1 MKRKFL
7 VTGGTGF
14 LGSNLVK
21 RLLKEGHEVCVL
33 DNDSR
38 GRKSRLKKEMSQV
51 EIFLGD
57 IRDPRVVEQAIK
69 ECQSVI
75 HMAYVNGTE
84 FFYTKP
90 ELVLEVGVKGMLN
103 VLDACKSQKVREL
116 ILISSSE
123 VYQTPP
129 TIPTPEDVPLVIPD
143 IQNPRYSYG
152 GGKAISEL
160 LAINYGRKNFDR
172 IVIIRPHNVFGPDMG
187 WEHVIPQFILR
198 AYDQR
203 QKNPQGPL
211 AFPIQ
216 GQGNET
222 RAFVGV
228 EDFTDGLMIAIEK
241 GGHQEVY
248 HLGTEEEIPI
258 ADVARKIVT
267 AIGRKFELK
276 PGPLSPGS
284 TTRRCPD
291 ISKMKNLGY
300 SPRFTFDEA
309 LTPTL
314 DWYIK
319 HAGERPNKSC
329 API

>member
-1 MKRKFL
+1 MTALPRA
-7 VTGGTGF
+7 TPYPNRP
-14 LGSNLVK
+14 S
-21 RLLKEGHEVCVL
+21 
-33 DNDSR
+33 SR
-38 GRKSRLKKEMSQV
+38 NRRPR
-51 EIFLGD
+51 GD

-69 ECQSVI
+69 GCQSVI

-129 TIPTPEDVPLVIPD
+129 TIPTPENVPLVIPD

-172 IVIIRPHNVFGPDMG
+172 IVIVRPHNVFGPDMG

-198 AYDQR
+198 AYDQS
-203 QKNPQGPL
+203 QENTQGPL
-211 AFPIQ
+211 AFSIQ

-222 RAFVGV
+222 RTFVGV
-228 EDFTDGLMIAIEK
+228 EDFTEGLMIAIEK

-248 HLGTEEEIPI
+248 HLGTEEEIRI

-267 AIGRKFELK
+267 SIGRKIELK

-284 TTRRCPD
+284 TARRCPD

-300 SPRFTFDEA
+300 NPRFTFDEA

-319 HAGERPNKSC
+319 HAEERPHKSC
-329 API
+329 TPG

>member
-1 MKRKFL
+1 MQRKFL

-14 LGSNLVK
+14 LDYHLVK
-21 RLLKEGHEVCVL
+21 RLLREGHKVRVL

-38 GRKSRLKKEMSQV
+38 GRKRRLAEEMNQIEMV
-51 EIFLGD
+51 VGD
-57 IRDPRVVEQAIK
+57 IREQDIVVQAAK
-69 ECQSVI
+69 GCQSII
-75 HMAYVNGTE
+75 HMAYINGTE

-90 ELVLEVGVKGMLN
+90 ELVLEVGIKGMLN
-103 VLDACKSQKVREL
+103 VLDACKFQKVPEL

-160 LAINYGRKNFDR
+160 LAINYARKNLDR
-172 IVIIRPHNVFGPDMG
+172 LVIVRPHNVFGPDMG
-187 WEHVIPQFILR
+187 WEHVIPQFIVR
-198 AYDQR
+198 AYDQI
-203 QKNPQGPL
+203 QNNPQNPL
-211 AFPIQ
+211 VFSIQ

-228 EDFTDGLMIAIEK
+228 KDFTDGLMLAIEK

-248 HLGTEEEIPI
+248 NIGTDEEITI
-258 ADVARKIVT
+258 ANVAKIIVKVL
-267 AIGRKFELK
+267 GREIDLR
-276 PGPLSPGS
+276 PGPLTSGS
-284 TTRRCPD
+284 TLRRCPD

-300 SPRFTFDEA
+300 SPKLSFDEA
-309 LTPTL
+309 LAPTL

-319 HAGERPNKSC
+319 HVNERPD
-329 API
+329 

>member
-1 MKRKFL
+1 MRRKFL

-14 LGSNLVK
+14 LGAHLVK
-21 RLLKEGHEVCVL
+21 RLLKEGQEVRVL

-38 GRKSRLKKEMSQV
+38 GRKSRLENEMSQV
-51 EIFLGD
+51 EMVVGD
-57 IRDPRVVEQAIK
+57 IRDPLVVEHAA
-69 ECQSVI
+69 EGCQSVI

-103 VLDACKSQKVREL
+103 VLDACKSQKIREL

-160 LAINYGRKNFDR
+160 LAINYGRNNFDR
-172 IVIIRPHNVFGPDMG
+172 VVIVRPHNVFGPDMG
-187 WEHVIPQFILR
+187 WEHVVPQFILR
-198 AYDQR
+198 AHDKSQE
-203 QKNPQGPL
+203 NPQGPL
-211 AFPIQ
+211 EFAIQ

-258 ADVARKIVT
+258 ADVARKIVH
-267 AIGRKFELK
+267 ALGRKIDLK
-276 PGPLSPGS
+276 PGPLTPGS
-284 TTRRCPD
+284 TLRRCPD
-291 ISKMKNLGY
+291 ISKIKQLGY
-300 SPRFTFDEA
+300 SPKLKFDEA
-309 LTPTL
+309 LAPTV

-319 HAGERPNKSC
+319 HANERPKNSC
-329 API
+329 IPE